1 MAVSRGG
8 HFLFESSPLL
18 RCVGGGNLFEET
30 PRDGGWG
37 IGGEVQLRARVHFGL
52 LEARNFMLA
61 EDKLDRSTIVY
72 WSRNRVSTKCCRLI
86 IMPHLSRL
94 GTL

>member
-37 IGGEVQLRARVHFGL
+37 IGGEVQLRARVHLGL
-52 LEARNFMLA
+52 LEARSPKITELINNRLLVPKPGNHQML
-61 EDKLDRSTIVY
+61 
-72 WSRNRVSTKCCRLI
+72 
-86 IMPHLSRL
+86 
-94 GTL
+94 